1 MLNFKIHNCWCKNP
15 RFLPSL
21 SSGSGEVAFLNSRK
35 ESILALV
42 LSVVSTEFSLLML
55 LLFVDELELDEDDED
70 EDEDENDEARM

>member
-1 MLNFKIHNCWCKNP
+1 MLNFKIHNFCKNP

-21 SSGSGEVAFLNSRK
+21 SSGRGEVVFLNSRN

-42 LSVVSTEFSLLML
+42 LSVVSTEFSLLM